1 MSALSLSA
9 RGLEIWRGERL
20 ICQGLDF
27 EVAEGQLGLFQGPNG
42 AGKTTL
48 IRAVVGLGRLEA
60 GEISWCGKPVRKHRA
75 EFTTEVAY
83 VGHLPGVKSALTPL
97 ENLSMDRG
105 LMTLRTGCTPEAALE
120 RVGLANFMHRPTGN
134 LSAGQRRRT
143 ALARLM
149 LTGARLWCLDE
160 PLTSLDV
167 EGVALV
173 EQMLGEHL
181 EKGGLALA
189 ATHQKMATDP
199 ARIVP
204 VQLGGARA

>member
-1 MSALSLSA
+1 MSGLLLSA

-20 ICQGLDF
+20 ICQDLDF
-27 EVAEGQLGLFQGPNG
+27 DVAAGQLGLFQGPNG

-48 IRAVVGLGRLEA
+48 IRTVVGLGRLES
-60 GEISWCGKPVRKHRA
+60 GEISWCGKPVRKYRT

-83 VGHLPGVKSALTPL
+83 VGHMPGVKGALTPL
-97 ENLSMDRG
+97 ENLRMDRS
-105 LMTLRTGCTPEAALE
+105 LMVRRTDCNPEAALE
-120 RVGLANFMHRPTGN
+120 RVGLAHFMHRPTGN

-143 ALARLM
+143 ALARLL

-167 EGVALV
+167 EGIALV
-173 EQMLGEHL
+173 EEMVAEHL
-181 EKGGLALA
+181 ERGGLAIA
-189 ATHQKMATDP
+189 ATHQPLAADP

-204 VQLGGARA
+204 VKLGGLPA